1 MPTSI
6 NRPRA
11 FLQRMKAFLLLLA
24 CTLFS
29 INSFGQSQAQMNQEA
44 DAAYRKADQEL
55 NRVYQQ
61 ILKEYRTQ
69 TAFLQSLK
77 TAQKLWVQFRDA
89 EMKARYPATN
99 SLVEY
104 GSFFPVCYSNGLE
117 ELTKT
122 RTKQL
127 RLWLTGIPEG
137 DMCNGSV
144 KVAGKR

>member
-1 MPTSI
+1 
-6 NRPRA
+6 
-11 FLQRMKAFLLLLA
+11 MKTIFLLLIGSL
-24 CTLFS
+24 LSF
-29 INSFGQSQAQMNQEA
+29 NSFGQSQAAMNQQA
-44 DAAYRKADQEL
+44 DVAYQKADQEL

-61 ILKEYRTQ
+61 IFKEYRTQ

-77 TAQKLWVQFRDA
+77 TAQKLWLQFRDA
-89 EMKARYPATN
+89 EMKARYPAAN

-117 ELTKT
+117 ELTKA

-127 RLWLTGIPEG
+127 RLWLTGISEG

-144 KVAGKR
+144 KVAAGN

>member
-1 MPTSI
+1 
-6 NRPRA
+6 
-11 FLQRMKAFLLLLA
+11 MKTILLLLA
-24 CTLFS
+24 CCLLS
-29 INSFGQSQAQMNQEA
+29 VSSFAQSQTQLNVQA
-44 DAAYRKADQEL
+44 DAAYRKADLEL
-55 NRVYQQ
+55 NRTYQQ

-77 TAQKLWVQFRDA
+77 AAQKLWIQFRDA

-99 SLVEY
+99 SLLEY

-117 ELTKT
+117 ELTKA

-144 KVAGKR
+144 KVAGGK

>member
-1 MPTSI
+1 
-6 NRPRA
+6 
-11 FLQRMKAFLLLLA
+11 MKPFLLLLA
-24 CTLFS
+24 GSLVSFA
-29 INSFGQSQAQMNQEA
+29 SFGQSQGQLNQEA

-61 ILKEYRTQ
+61 IFKEYRTQ
-69 TAFLQSLK
+69 PVFLQSLK
-77 TAQKLWVQFRDA
+77 AAQQRWVQFRDA
-89 EMKARYPATN
+89 EMKARFPATN

-104 GSFFPVCYSNGLE
+104 GSFFPVCYSNGME
-117 ELTKT
+117 ELTKA

-144 KVAGKR
+144 KVAGRR

>member
-1 MPTSI
+1 
-6 NRPRA
+6 
-11 FLQRMKAFLLLLA
+11 MKTILLLLVCSLA
-24 CTLFS
+24 SFS
-29 INSFGQSQAQMNQEA
+29 SFGQSQGQLNEEA

-61 ILKEYRTQ
+61 IFKEYKTK
-69 TAFLQSLK
+69 TVFLQSLK
-77 TAQKLWVQFRDA
+77 AAQQRWIQFRDA
-89 EMKARYPATN
+89 EMKARFPAAN

-104 GSFFPVCYSNGLE
+104 GSFFPVCYSNGME
-117 ELTKT
+117 ELTKA

-144 KVAGKR
+144 KVAGGK

>member
-1 MPTSI
+1 MLSRIKTFSPFSY
-6 NRPRA
+6 
-11 FLQRMKAFLLLLA
+11 RMKTILLLLA
-24 CTLFS
+24 CSLAGFT
-29 INSFGQSQAQMNQEA
+29 SFGQSQGQLNQEA

-61 ILKEYRTQ
+61 ILKEYRMKTV
-69 TAFLQSLK
+69 FLQSLK
-77 TAQKLWVQFRDA
+77 AAQQRWLQFRDA
-89 EMKARYPATN
+89 EMKARFPATN

-104 GSFFPVCYSNGLE
+104 GSFFPVCYSNGME
-117 ELTKT
+117 ELTKA

-144 KVAGKR
+144 KVAERK

>member
-1 MPTSI
+1 
-6 NRPRA
+6 
-11 FLQRMKAFLLLLA
+11 MKTLLLLLA
-24 CTLFS
+24 GSLVSFA
-29 INSFGQSQAQMNQEA
+29 SFGQPQAQLNQEA

-61 ILKEYRTQ
+61 IFKEYRTQ
-69 TAFLQSLK
+69 KVFLQSLK
-77 TAQKLWVQFRDA
+77 AAKQRWLQFRDA
-89 EMKARYPATN
+89 EMKARFPAAN

-117 ELTKT
+117 ELTKA

-144 KVAGKR
+144 KVAGRR

>member
-1 MPTSI
+1 
-6 NRPRA
+6 
-11 FLQRMKAFLLLLA
+11 MKTILLLLVGSF
-24 CTLFS
+24 LSF
-29 INSFGQSQAQMNQEA
+29 NSFGQSQAQMNQEA
-44 DAAYRKADQEL
+44 DAAYQKADQEL
-55 NRVYQQ
+55 NRTYQQ
-61 ILKEYRTQ
+61 ILKEYRAE

-77 TAQKLWVQFRDA
+77 AAQKLWIQFRDA
-89 EMKARYPATN
+89 EMKARYPAAN

-117 ELTKT
+117 ELTKA

-144 KVAGKR
+144 KVAAKK

>member
-1 MPTSI
+1 
-6 NRPRA
+6 
-11 FLQRMKAFLLLLA
+11 MKTILLLLA
-24 CTLFS
+24 CSLFS
-29 INSFGQSQAQMNQEA
+29 IRSFGQSQAAMNQEA
-44 DAAYRKADQEL
+44 DAAYRKADLEL
-55 NRVYQQ
+55 NRTYQQ
-61 ILKEYRTQ
+61 IFKEYRAQ
-69 TAFLQSLK
+69 PAFLQSLK
-77 TAQKLWVQFRDA
+77 TAQKLWLQFRDA

-117 ELTKT
+117 ELTKA

-144 KVAGKR
+144 KVAGGK

>member
-1 MPTSI
+1 
-6 NRPRA
+6 
-11 FLQRMKAFLLLLA
+11 MKTILLLLA
-24 CTLFS
+24 CSLFS
-29 INSFGQSQAQMNQEA
+29 ISSFGQSQGQLNQQA

-55 NRVYQQ
+55 NRTYQQ
-61 ILKEYRTQ
+61 ILKEYRTK

-77 TAQKLWVQFRDA
+77 TAQKLWIQFRDA

-117 ELTKT
+117 ELTKA

-144 KVAGKR
+144 KVAGAK

>member
-1 MPTSI
+1 
-6 NRPRA
+6 
-11 FLQRMKAFLLLLA
+11 MKTILLLLA
-24 CTLFS
+24 CSLFS
-29 INSFGQSQAQMNQEA
+29 IRGFGQSQAQMNQEA
-44 DAAYRKADQEL
+44 DATYRKADQEL

-61 ILKEYRTQ
+61 IFKEYRAQ
-69 TAFLQSLK
+69 PAFLQSLK
-77 TAQKLWVQFRDA
+77 TAQKLWLQFRDA

-117 ELTKT
+117 ELTKA

-144 KVAGKR
+144 KVAGGK